1 MKMQSEN
8 ACYVCI
14 LYIWYS
20 IRVWFEKKYS
30 RRSTFKIVK
39 YFWFSWAGRKWFGIR
54 LKQFRFFCSGSS
66 LFFSNQSL
74 YYRKGQQN
82 CNFRFPTPWSRCII
96 LTHSSLVL
104 RYTHCNQGPKRKIHK
119 TCMPPMKNLPKLYE
133 WKCEKRPL
141 PTSLI

>member
-1 MKMQSEN
+1 M
-8 ACYVCI
+8 YVYCTYGI
-14 LYIWYS
+14 VLEYDS
-20 IRVWFEKKYS
+20 KKK
-30 RRSTFKIVK
+30 TPGEV
-39 YFWFSWAGRKWFGIR
+39 YFQNCQIFLVFLGGKEVI
-54 LKQFRFFCSGSS
+54 RFFLGQVY
-66 LFFSNQSL
+66 FFSNQSL

-141 PTSLI
+141 PTLLI